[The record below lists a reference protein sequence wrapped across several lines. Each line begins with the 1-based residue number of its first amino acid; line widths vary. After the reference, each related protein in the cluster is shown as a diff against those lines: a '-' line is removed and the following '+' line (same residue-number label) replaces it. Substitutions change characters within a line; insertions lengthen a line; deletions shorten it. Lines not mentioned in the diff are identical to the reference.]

1 VKIKQIFFFQI
12 AERRRQGAMIQ
23 RVKHG
28 EISGTQNSIA
38 LLNLG
43 IDVRL
48 LQIDLLDMEV
58 EEISL

>member
-1 VKIKQIFFFQI
+1 
-12 AERRRQGAMIQ
+12 MIQ